1 MFSGIVEEVGMVR
14 RLERR
19 GGSATLEVAARQV
32 LQGTRVGDS
41 IAINGVCLTVTTL
54 EAGRFTVDLVPE
66 TLRRTNLGRLCPGSR
81 VNLERSLC
89 VGERI
94 GGHFVQGHVDG
105 VGRVVALVPE
115 EDAII
120 ARFSA
125 PPSVMRYIVPKGFI
139 AVDGV
144 SLTVVDRLANGFTVS
159 LIPYTM
165 AHTIAGRY
173 QVGDVVNLE
182 VDILGKYVERFLLS
196 RKEEEGLSREFLAR
210 HGFAD

>member
-144 SLTVVDRLANGFTVS
+144 SLTVVDRLADGFTVS